1 MPVWGQNS
9 YVSTL
14 ARKGCGVPTVLAITK
29 PKMIAQRTYSMFGS
43 ARWCALPYDAIDCST
58 TLPAKPVAN
67 SSTRPG
73 TNRTRPRTGDLR
85 AAADGVAIRVAISS
99 PGHATDDAEFDQ

>member
-1 MPVWGQNS
+1 MPVFSQNS
-9 YVSTL
+9 YVSTP
-14 ARKGCGVPTVLAITK
+14 ARIGSGMQTVLAITK

-43 ARWCALPYDAIDCST
+43 ARWCALPYDAIACST

-73 TNRTRPRTGDLR
+73 TNRTKPSTGDLR
-85 AAADGVAIRVAISS
+85 AAADGVAVRVAISS
-99 PGHATDDAEFDQ
+99 PRYATDDAEFDQ